1 MAGQI
6 YDEIC
11 WSICKTFWIM
21 QNLLDFTDTIAWS
34 GSSWVRIQCQQTST
48 CAKSTHNNFNCY
60 CIIHDHMVYHER
72 ESSNLTI
79 MAKLSHLLQAHWSYF
94 FNQQKE
100 HSRQRVQSGRVSG
113 WNKLMMILMMPI
125 ETFNSCKAWWTLSKP
140 PEMNIHLKLKKNN
153 YFRNFQ
159 ISFLNQMHW
168 SMLLRKVKF
177 TRFLFKERMFVHW
190 KERSAV
196 IGTKG

>member
-34 GSSWVRIQCQQTST
+34 GSSWVRIQCQQKST

-60 CIIHDHMVYHER
+60 CIIHDHMVYHEL

-94 FNQQKE
+94 FNHQKE
-100 HSRQRVQSGRVSG
+100 YSRQRVQSGRVSG
-113 WNKLMMILMMPI
+113 WNRLMMILMMPI
-125 ETFNSCKAWWTLSKP
+125 ETFNSCRAWWALSKP
-140 PEMNIHLKLKKNN
+140 PEMNIHLKLKKNQL
-153 YFRNFQ
+153 FQKFSNF
-159 ISFLNQMHW
+159 I
-168 SMLLRKVKF
+168 
-177 TRFLFKERMFVHW
+177 FKSNALKRAA
-190 KERSAV
+190 KKSK
-196 IGTKG
+196 IY